1 MLSRSLVPVVR
12 AGELVLTPLSV
23 FCLWVQII
31 ISFFLIRH
39 CLMWEVVDD
48 EEEGG
53 VLLTGDVDDAGVW
66 FEGFEK
72 QEEEEE
78 ADEEEEEE
86 EEEGGVWLG
95 QLIGET
101 DDIVNDVFRSATET
115 TVPVPAEF
123 VYNNVVVINQGNNLD
138 NSLYFIMLTSY

>member
-1 MLSRSLVPVVR
+1 
-12 AGELVLTPLSV
+12 
-23 FCLWVQII
+23 
-31 ISFFLIRH
+31 
-39 CLMWEVVDD
+39 MWEVVDD

-53 VLLTGDVDDAGVW
+53 VLLTGDVDDVGVW